1 MDRLRSEDL
10 KEEKVVT
17 APTIIVAGRQGGS
30 TSRVGAIPSV
40 REEVHSLRICC
51 LCRGSELDFLEPW
64 LMQPRAA
71 VTIPLYNRV
80 ILVRPFDRTVFSSQ
94 PSKISQTLDP
104 IAGIQFR
111 LLRGGIDQR
120 WPSGSV
126 CVRRCSSARQGR
138 LLSLAQFGCRL
149 LQTAHIHPPGGSA
162 SPAHLLFIERTSLPG
177 CYVGPDPCAD
187 PNCSVLK
194 PPSGL
199 DRQIDRR
206 GRGNGS
212 VVSWAEGHRE
222 EADVNREEQGSEV
235 NCEPAMH
242 HHRDSQ

>member
-17 APTIIVAGRQGGS
+17 APTIIVAGRHGGS

-80 ILVRPFDRTVFSSQ
+80 ILVRPFDRTVFSSR
-94 PSKISQTLDP
+94 PSKISQPLDP

-138 LLSLAQFGCRL
+138 LLSLAQFVDFFKPL
-149 LQTAHIHPPGGSA
+149 IFIPPGGSA
-162 SPAHLLFIERTSLPG
+162 SPAHLLFIERTSLHR
-177 CYVGPDPCAD
+177 CYVGPD
-187 PNCSVLK
+187 SL
-194 PPSGL
+194 
-199 DRQIDRR
+199 R
-206 GRGNGS
+206 
-212 VVSWAEGHRE
+212 
-222 EADVNREEQGSEV
+222 
-235 NCEPAMH
+235 
-242 HHRDSQ
+242 

>member
-17 APTIIVAGRQGGS
+17 APTIIVAGRHGGS

-40 REEVHSLRICC
+40 REEVHSLRFCC

-80 ILVRPFDRTVFSSQ
+80 ILVRPFDRTVFSGR

-111 LLRGGIDQR
+111 LRRGGIDQR

-126 CVRRCSSARQGR
+126 CIRRCSSARQGR

-149 LQTAHIHPPGGSA
+149 LQTAHIHPPRRLGFACSSSLHRAYVSSWILRRTGS
-162 SPAHLLFIERTSLPG
+162 LR
-177 CYVGPDPCAD
+177 
-187 PNCSVLK
+187 
-194 PPSGL
+194 
-199 DRQIDRR
+199 
-206 GRGNGS
+206 
-212 VVSWAEGHRE
+212 
-222 EADVNREEQGSEV
+222 
-235 NCEPAMH
+235 
-242 HHRDSQ
+242 